1 MCFSTQANKADHFYD
16 PTLFHNRSFSL
27 AYADGPYRMLLPS
40 EFFYRNPG
48 LPFKNFSIG
57 FQPEIG
63 SVSAPTFKGL
73 LRFMSLE
80 DVEFGH
86 PRRGSEMSTGRVW
99 EYHKFQPWT
108 SKLPNNATYDH
119 VYAYYSEETS
129 VTGADWA
136 AASQVA
142 AYAQYQN
149 LFDGYISHIFEYTS
163 AVVMWKTQSPWPSLR
178 GFLYDWYLE
187 STGSLRGV
195 RASLGHPVSV
205 VFDHSSW
212 GLRIVNRQIYPLE
225 SCGNASLGAEYTWM
239 NLHGERLARGEIRLS
254 QEFVPATSVVR
265 LGDDSDRMEWPDRCY
280 GVCFLRLQEIGSCN
294 SVAPPPSWH
303 WLTDPNLNT
312 TSNFSQLGEL
322 RARQKGSATLKI
334 NGCIVNQLGLR
345 LNVSV
350 VADTEALDVIF
361 YPTFALYTDDG
372 QEFLPVFD
380 SRDSDIVIVPGASQ
394 IRILEAPSIQN
405 TSTIVHGERGFEKIR
420 LVMTSWNGPD
430 ITEETDCAITKPLYD
445 GMASIG

>member
-1 MCFSTQANKADHFYD
+1 
-16 PTLFHNRSFSL
+16 
-27 AYADGPYRMLLPS
+27 
-40 EFFYRNPG
+40 
-48 LPFKNFSIG
+48 
-57 FQPEIG
+57 
-63 SVSAPTFKGL
+63 
-73 LRFMSLE
+73 
-80 DVEFGH
+80 
-86 PRRGSEMSTGRVW
+86 
-99 EYHKFQPWT
+99 
-108 SKLPNNATYDH
+108 
-119 VYAYYSEETS
+119 
-129 VTGADWA
+129 
-136 AASQVA
+136 
-142 AYAQYQN
+142 
-149 LFDGYISHIFEYTS
+149 
-163 AVVMWKTQSPWPSLR
+163 VVMWKTQSPWPSLR

-405 TSTIVHGERGFEKIR
+405 TSTIVHGERGFEKIW